1 MRMHFDAHCTAR
13 ACALPSINIYWR
25 KTRRRITIKRSGV
38 SICFAPLQSLFTL
51 HSASLSSPHPPGF
64 AVLTRPTPSLP
75 IARSSCAELAARA
88 RASMYVF
95 IDVTRDGRTQLTAR
109 KQRMHREYTSVFRA
123 CLWHPLGAER
133 RSRFLYSI
141 NPGTLCIQPES
152 FTSLHQRRYFLFSLT
167 VSLILNHRELW
178 SPRSSLKR
186 PNIVTS
192 H

>member
-1 MRMHFDAHCTAR
+1 MFCTLAI
-13 ACALPSINIYWR
+13 ALYAAL
-25 KTRRRITIKRSGV
+25 
-38 SICFAPLQSLFTL
+38 CFTL
-51 HSASLSSPHPPGF
+51 VPPPPGF

-178 SPRSSLKR
+178 SPPFEPQTPEYRYVTLSLNKLTL
-186 PNIVTS
+186 PCTKSN
-192 H
+192 